1 MNEKE
6 VDERSN
12 GRLGYVHIPGMGDGP
27 YRNVIQ
33 EMLGKYSDRDGMI
46 VDTRFNG
53 GGDLVADL
61 AMFFM
66 GVKFNIFDTDD
77 KDDGGDLTIQVS
89 ISIYMCMNKAHISV

>member
-6 VDERSN
+6 VDERSD

-33 EMLGKYSDRDGMI
+33 EKLGKYSDRDGMI
-46 VDTRFNG
+46 VDTRVYG

-66 GVKFNIFDTDD
+66 GVMFTTYATAA
-77 KDDGGDLTIQVS
+77 KDVGGEP
-89 ISIYMCMNKAHISV
+89 ISRGNGPTLILCNSAMYT